1 MEIRKSNKNEE
12 EYCHYTKYNAKNE
25 EDYCHY
31 TKYNAKNEETMEQ
44 FYILAKNGA
53 DRPTNALA
61 SSLAKLAG
69 KNTRYPEFAEEIRRL
84 RPDWFD
90 KKLIA
95 KDRSDRF
102 HKRGKYKE
110 IV

>member
-1 MEIRKSNKNEE
+1 MYDI
-12 EYCHYTKYNAKNE
+12 TGPG
-25 EDYCHY
+25 
-31 TKYNAKNEETMEQ
+31 AKNEETMEQ

-90 KKLIA
+90 KKAIR
-95 KDRSDRF
+95 KDIMDRF

-110 IV
+110 TV